1 MQAQVAPSS
10 VQQYVDSCSLR
21 TDMPGLFQAV
31 HSMQCVKWQENTV
44 LVSKFVQ
51 DATRMVRAAS
61 WVMNW
66 TSDQPSWLEQMQ
78 CLLLL
83 LAGKDN

>member
-1 MQAQVAPSS
+1 M
-10 VQQYVDSCSLR
+10 L
-21 TDMPGLFQAV
+21 M
-31 HSMQCVKWQENTV
+31 
-44 LVSKFVQ
+44 SKFVQ

-61 WVMNW
+61 WVMSW
-66 TSDQPSWLEQMQ
+66 TSSPPSWLEQMY